1 MTATAVKPKGLGKG
15 LSALM
20 SDSYSQ
26 TVSETRR
33 GNQSQPNNAQ
43 PAPVVNTVSPTGVS
57 PDQISIE
64 SLQAGIYQPRR
75 RFTEEYLHELA
86 DSIEKNGIMQPI
98 LVRPSP
104 TNAGMYEIIAG
115 ERRFRAAKLAK
126 LATVP
131 VIIRELSDK
140 QALELALV
148 ENIQRQDLSPLE
160 EASGYQR
167 LMDEFDYTQEELAS
181 TVGKSRSHIANL
193 LRLQSLPESIKLMVD
208 KSEISAGHARALLGV
223 DNAEVLA
230 KRIVAEGL
238 SVRQTEQ
245 LVKAPEKSL
254 EKIAQAIDKAP
265 QSHTI
270 KKTVVETKQLHD
282 VSSSNLTSNSTS
294 DFSPNVTAP
303 SLDTAAMGSSV
314 NETSVQARD
323 TQNNGKSE
331 DVLALEAML
340 SNSLGLNVSINSA
353 GHQKGEVVIG
363 YSSLIQLDEILRRLG
378 GGA

>member
-1 MTATAVKPKGLGKG
+1 MTATAAKPKGLGKG

-33 GNQSQPNNAQ
+33 GNQSQPSNAE
-43 PAPVVNTVSPTGVS
+43 PAPVVNTISQTGFA
-57 PDQISIE
+57 PDQLSID

-104 TNAGMYEIIAG
+104 ANAGMYEIIAG

-126 LATVP
+126 LTTVP

-193 LRLQSLPESIKLMVD
+193 LRLQTLPESIKLMVD
-208 KSEISAGHARALLGV
+208 KTEISAGHARALLGV
-223 DNAEVLA
+223 DNAEALA

-254 EKIAQAIDKAP
+254 EKIASAIDKAP
-265 QSHTI
+265 MSHTT
-270 KKTVVETKQLHD
+270 KKTLVETTQTHVN
-282 VSSSNLTSNSTS
+282 VSSVPALDSSA
-294 DFSPNVTAP
+294 AP
-303 SLDTAAMGSSV
+303 SDAAAFEPYSNDGK
-314 NETSVQARD
+314 E
-323 TQNNGKSE
+323 QNYEMRGDSKNE